1 MLTVRIFSNDEYL
14 HSMEPRMIA
23 PNALPML
30 RDVDISNAVS
40 ISLLFYWRPS
50 PPPPPPPMLS
60 HFLY

>member
-40 ISLLFYWRPS
+40 ISLLIVWS
-50 PPPPPPPMLS
+50 IIMKMDDKLS
-60 HFLY
+60 FLC